1 MLDLAIFF
9 YVVAVG
15 FVAAGILSS
24 FTQLVSGQPLGFR
37 FEGGSLTES
46 IGGVFLRTFAG
57 PAILMGNVIRAAKSK
72 AYSPVWLGLS
82 TLIAGVWSMF
92 VGLVLLDLVLTL

>member
-1 MLDLAIFF
+1 MQDFAILL

-24 FTQLVSGQPLGFR
+24 FTQLVSGQPLGFG
-37 FEGGSLTES
+37 FEGSTLAAS

-57 PAILMGNVIRAAKSK
+57 PAILMRNAILGARAK
-72 AYSPVWLGLS
+72 AHSPAWLGLS
-82 TLIAGVWSMF
+82 ALIAGVWSLF
-92 VGLVLLDLVLTL
+92 LGLVLLDLVLKL